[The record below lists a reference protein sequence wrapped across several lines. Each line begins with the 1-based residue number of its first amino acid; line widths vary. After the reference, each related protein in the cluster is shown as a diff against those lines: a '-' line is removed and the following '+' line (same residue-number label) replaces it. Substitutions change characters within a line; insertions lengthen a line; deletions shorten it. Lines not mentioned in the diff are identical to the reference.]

1 MNTLAIVA
9 LLVVG
14 LLLLLTELLVLPGF
28 GVAGALGIV
37 ALIGGAV
44 AAWSEL
50 GAAWGMVT
58 GALALIMTV
67 LLVYIMPRTR
77 AGRRLVLEHA
87 EADNRS
93 QKDRQDLLGRNGLA
107 VSPLRPIGRARFG
120 EEEVDVVTDGEYI
133 DVGQSVMVVEVQGM
147 RVVVATSTEQP

>member
-14 LLLLLTELLVLPGF
+14 VLLLLTELLVLPGF
-28 GVAGALGIV
+28 GVAGALGII
-37 ALIGGAV
+37 ALLGGAA

-50 GAAWGMVT
+50 GPAWGMVT
-58 GALALIMTV
+58 GAFALVLAGF
-67 LLVYIMPRTR
+67 LVYFVPRTR
-77 AGRRLVLEHA
+77 AGRRLVLDHA

-93 QKDRQDLLGRNGLA
+93 QKDRQDLLGRNGVA
-107 VSPLRPIGRARFG
+107 VSPLRPIGRARFD

-133 DVGQSVMVVEVQGM
+133 DAGRSVMVVAVQGM
-147 RVVVATSTEQP
+147 RVVVAAASEQP